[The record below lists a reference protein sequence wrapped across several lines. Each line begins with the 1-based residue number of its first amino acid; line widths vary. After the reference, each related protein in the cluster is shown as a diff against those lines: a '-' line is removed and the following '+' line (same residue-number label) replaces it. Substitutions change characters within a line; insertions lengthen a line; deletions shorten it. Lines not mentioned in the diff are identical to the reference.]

1 MLGCAA
7 DNIRPVNIQSL
18 RMLEKRIFIF
28 AGNVHHRFMLF
39 FRRQHHLVVTLVG
52 ITRQMPD
59 ISNIHGVF
67 QRKTGPFDCFTQY
80 VFKNIRAQIA
90 DMGIV
95 VNRRTTT
102 IHSDHSVRIRG
113 NQGFNLAAVCIV

>member
-52 ITRQMPD
+52 IARQVPD
-59 ISNIHGVF
+59 ISNIHG
-67 QRKTGPFDCFTQY
+67 GPQQY
-80 VFKNIRAQIA
+80 ILTTPSELEGTRGSTWRLYVLYNFNV
-90 DMGIV
+90 IV
-95 VNRRTTT
+95 V
-102 IHSDHSVRIRG
+102 V
-113 NQGFNLAAVCIV
+113 LKIVLNHWNF